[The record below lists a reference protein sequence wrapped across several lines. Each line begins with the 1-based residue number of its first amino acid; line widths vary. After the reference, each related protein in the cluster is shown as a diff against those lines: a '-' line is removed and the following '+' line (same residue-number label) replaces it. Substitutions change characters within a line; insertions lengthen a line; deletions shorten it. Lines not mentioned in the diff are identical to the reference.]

1 MTQAT
6 TVPNTGKAATAW
18 HAWGEGDIDDATA
31 LRGILPAL
39 DALERQIASLEAQ
52 RQLWRSRLSAI
63 VSHVGGRTR
72 LVRYGELLLTAPSQ
86 TVTYD
91 RKALD
96 DLTRDLLAE
105 GDAHTAQRLAAA
117 RKVTERA
124 GGTLMIRRDREKET
138 THQP

>member
-1 MTQAT
+1 MTSAQST
-6 TVPNTGKAATAW
+6 TVPNAGKAATAW
-18 HAWGEGDIDDATA
+18 QRWNDGDIDDAEA

-39 DALERQIASLEAQ
+39 DAVERQIASLEAQ
-52 RQLWRSRLSAI
+52 RQLWRSRLAAI

-72 LVRYGELLLTAPSQ
+72 LERYGELLLTAPSK

-124 GGTLMIRRDREKET
+124 GGTLMIRREKET
-138 THQP
+138 VHRP

>member
-1 MTQAT
+1 MTT
-6 TVPNTGKAATAW
+6 MIPPPIPKGAAGAW
-18 HAWGEGDIDDATA
+18 SAWVDGTIDDAAA

-39 DALERQIASLEAQ
+39 DAVERRIASYEAQ
-52 RQLWRSRLSAI
+52 RHLWRLRLAEI
-63 VSHVGGRTR
+63 VSQVGGRTR
-72 LVRYGELLLTAPSQ
+72 VERYGELLLTAPSQ

-117 RKVTERA
+117 RKVTERT

-138 THQP
+138 GHQP